1 MEATISPKGRFAW
14 EGQTVEYV
22 VKAKGV
28 SELSEPK
35 DACEGLEVRVIDTKQ
50 VADGVEARVAV
61 QVAKPT
67 FF

>member
-28 SELSEPK
+28 SELAKPN
-35 DACEGLEVRVIDTKQ
+35 DGVEGVDVRVIETKQ

-61 QVAKPT
+61 KVASPV
-67 FF
+67 FY